1 MKHSQVLERLFMADK
16 NIGILLERSRMDDTV
31 LDKSMAEDLLECHN
45 LILRV
50 RAKLKPKVTRSD
62 AFDAANVI
70 TQNVAKLKCFYRQ
83 QNICVKD
90 SDLEKLELYASEVLS
105 VIDCEDDV

>member
-45 LILRV
+45 LISKV
-50 RAKLKPKVTRSD
+50 SAKLKPNVTKGD
-62 AFDAANVI
+62 AIDAVNDI
-70 TQNVAKLKCFYRQ
+70 MQNVAKLKRFYNQ
-83 QNICVKD
+83 QDISIKG
-90 SDLEKLELYASEVLS
+90 SDLEKLELSASEMLS
-105 VIDCEDDV
+105 VLDY

>member
-1 MKHSQVLERLFMADK
+1 MKHSQVLERLLMAEK

-31 LDKSMAEDLLECHN
+31 LDKSMAEDLLEYHN
-45 LILRV
+45 LISRV
-50 RAKLKPKVTRSD
+50 RAKLKPKVTRND

-70 TQNVAKLKCFYRQ
+70 MQNVAKLKCFYNQ
-83 QNICVKD
+83 QDICIEG

-105 VIDCEDDV
+105 VIDD